1 MCASVSAA
9 QVNFD
14 ALGIPHKPQLLQIV
28 ADDAESYVR
37 EIIAKASILYRN
49 SHAEKLT
56 PQHINTIL
64 DSFDQQPLLGY
75 SNSPSFLLTSIGVDN
90 SEILIVKEPTEN
102 LETTMRNPTPPKPRE
117 FPYGFQWFLTEGVP
131 AEIIPPKREVG
142 RPPHSRSNSDVIRPS
157 SVDTMSR
164 SYSTRQFVGDV
175 LHNKHQAVYVNK
187 INMLRDDTSNQKLEA
202 LKYLRTDQDLQPL
215 LPYFLQFIIGGIAM
229 HYNDPVLM
237 DILVSVALSLAEN
250 EYLCISIFTHA
261 FLRITTTF
269 LITPTSS
276 SNLAEKDCAIRAKAA
291 KLLSALTKR
300 CEDPYPDFRVSVF
313 NLLVDTLFN
322 VESTMAAQYGA
333 LVGIEV
339 LGFGP
344 VYRLIHHLPLFCK
357 LISKNKD
364 TRQQTAYVLLIKEV
378 IYRLIHII
386 ESTPEGMDKTTMD
399 AITKIRKIDF

>member
-1 MCASVSAA
+1 MSASVSAA

-64 DSFDQQPLLGY
+64 DSCDQQQLLGY
-75 SNSPSFLLTSIGVDN
+75 SNSPSFLLSSIGVDN
-90 SEILIVKEPTEN
+90 SEIFIVKEPTEN
-102 LETTMRNPTPPKPRE
+102 LETTMRNPTPPKPRD
-117 FPYGFQWFLTEGVP
+117 FSYGFQWFLTEGVP
-131 AEIIPPKREVG
+131 AEIVPQRREVG
-142 RPPHSRSNSDVIRPS
+142 RPHSRTDAIRPS
-157 SVDTMSR
+157 SVDTTSR

-175 LHNKHQAVYVNK
+175 LHIKHQAVYVNK
-187 INMLRDDTSNQKLEA
+187 INMLRDDISNQRLEA

-215 LPYFLQFIIGGIAM
+215 LPYFLQFVIGGIAM

-237 DILVSVALSLAEN
+237 DIVVSVALALAEN
-250 EYLCISIFTHA
+250 PYLCISIFTHA
-261 FLRITTTF
+261 FVRIATTI

-276 SNLAEKDCAIRAKAA
+276 SNLAETDCAIRSKAA
-291 KLLSALTKR
+291 KLLGALTKR
-300 CEDPYPDFRVSVF
+300 CEDPYPGIRVSVF
-313 NLLVDTLFN
+313 NFLVDTLFN
-322 VESTMAAQYGA
+322 KDSTMAAQYGA
-333 LVGIEV
+333 LCGIEV

-344 VYRLIHHLPLFCK
+344 VYRLIPHLPLFCK

-378 IYRLIHII
+378 IYRLIHVIQ
-386 ESTPEGMDKTTMD
+386 SNPEAMDKPIMD
-399 AITKIRKIDF
+399 AISKIQKIDF